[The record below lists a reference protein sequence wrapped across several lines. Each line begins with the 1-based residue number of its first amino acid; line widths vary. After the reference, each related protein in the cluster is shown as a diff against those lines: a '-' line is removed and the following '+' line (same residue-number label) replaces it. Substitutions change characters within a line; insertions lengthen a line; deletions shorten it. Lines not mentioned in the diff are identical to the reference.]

1 MKNVS
6 AGSIPVAPA
15 AALIADRMIV
25 ERAAASAAALFSSR
39 RAAGAAWQERLS
51 AAILHARETTVSDY
65 HTSVTG
71 ERCARVSP
79 PTSMTGPQ
87 IPANEIGPDSRAA
100 RRARI
105 EAARVELS
113 AATERGE
120 GGRAALRQYSHRM
133 DAMVQQLFAEAGPL
147 AQPAGVFALGGY
159 GRRQLCLH
167 SDIDLLVLF
176 AGDIGPAD
184 EKFLHGL
191 LNPMWDLGLTIGHH
205 VREVH
210 EGFRL
215 SDDNPEF
222 LLALT
227 DARAVVGD
235 ATLLDQF
242 MAATDPT
249 LTATRTLN
257 ALKALIAERHTR
269 FNDTL
274 YQLEPDLK
282 ESPGGLRDLFGA
294 QTIAKLSDPLLLDQ
308 GGSGL
313 RVLEDAE
320 EFLLRVRSI
329 LHLEAR
335 RHHNVLG
342 HELQERAA
350 ERLGYVGPTPRQR
363 VERLMGD
370 YFRHARAIDRSLRWA
385 LKAAPSP
392 IGPNLVRTTD
402 SVKFVDVRIAGDRPE
417 TWLAAL
423 QAAIDHGC
431 AVSDDSLACMQQ
443 NAGRFTP
450 EQFFPTAGHRDG
462 LLHFLK
468 PKAGLYARLSDM
480 HDFGL
485 LGQMLPEFKAIS
497 CRVVRDFYHKYTVD
511 EHTLLTIRNL
521 ERLLE
526 PAPGRE
532 RFARLLNEVDRPEL
546 LVLALLYHDVGKWRD
561 EDHAA
566 ESARMAREMFDRLD
580 LDDEGRSAVEFLVVH
595 HLKMSLTAFRRD
607 TEDPE
612 IVRQF
617 AELVGVEDRLQMLC
631 LMTLADVEA
640 VSRETLTP
648 WREELL
654 WRLYVDTY
662 NFLTLSYADEVIE
675 HKESSIA
682 EILAQKPEDLSASD
696 IEGFLEGL
704 PRRYLQLFTR
714 DAIYKHVRLARAL
727 GPGQMQAWLWGQQSN
742 DRELTV
748 LTQDR
753 PFLFSNISGV
763 LASYGMDILRG
774 FAFTKPDGLVL
785 DVFHFSDDERFLE
798 LNPEG
803 EEKVINRL
811 EDVIEGRTDLAARLK
826 GLEEGVL
833 RRRLPG
839 FAPVVHCDN
848 ESSRRYTIV
857 EIVAENAV
865 GLLYRLSRTM
875 SESGCDVDLVLIATE
890 GRRAIDVF
898 HLTSLGKKLS
908 AEQQR
913 ELTEN
918 LLRVLEGRS

>member
-1 MKNVS
+1 MPLRHAS
-6 AGSIPVAPA
+6 RDSHQ
-15 AALIADRMIV
+15 IV
-25 ERAAASAAALFSSR
+25 
-39 RAAGAAWQERLS
+39 
-51 AAILHARETTVSDY
+51 
-65 HTSVTG
+65 
-71 ERCARVSP
+71 
-79 PTSMTGPQ
+79 MTEPQ
-87 IPANEIGPDSRAA
+87 IHPTGTRSDPRAV
-100 RRARI
+100 RRTRI
-105 EAARVELS
+105 LAAHAELA
-113 AATERGE
+113 AATERGD
-120 GGRAALRQYSHRM
+120 GGRLALRQYSHRM
-133 DAMVQQLFAEAGPL
+133 DAMVQQLFAEAGTL
-147 AQPAGVFALGGY
+147 LQPVGVFALGGY

-167 SDIDLLVLF
+167 SDIDLLILF

-184 EKFLHGL
+184 EKFLHGF
-191 LNPMWDLGLTIGHH
+191 LNPIWDFGLTIGHH
-205 VREVH
+205 VREVQ
-210 EGFRL
+210 EGSRL
-215 SDDNPEF
+215 ADDNPEF

-242 MAATDPT
+242 IAATDPT
-249 LTATRTLN
+249 RTATRTLG
-257 ALKALIAERHTR
+257 ALKALVTERHAR

-294 QTIAKLSDPLLLDQ
+294 QTIAKLTDPVLLGQ

-313 RVLEDAE
+313 RALEDAE

-329 LHLEAR
+329 LHLEAG
-335 RHHNVLG
+335 RHHNVLS
-342 HELQERAA
+342 HELQDRAA
-350 ERLGYVGPTPRQR
+350 ERLSYPGPTARQR

-392 IGPNLVRTTD
+392 IGPNLVRTAD
-402 SVKFVDVRIAGDRPE
+402 SVKFVDGRIAADRPE
-417 TWLAAL
+417 TWLAVF
-423 QAAIDHGC
+423 QAAIDGRC
-431 AVSDDSLACMQQ
+431 AVSDDTLACMQQ

-450 EQFFPTAGHRDG
+450 DQFFPGAGHRDG
-462 LLHFLK
+462 LLRFLT
-468 PKAGLYARLSDM
+468 PRPGLYARLSDM
-480 HDFGL
+480 HDCGL
-485 LGQMLPEFKAIS
+485 LGQILPEFKAIS

-532 RFARLLNEVDRPEL
+532 RFGRLLQEVDRPEL
-546 LVLALLYHDVGKWRD
+546 LVLSLLYHDVGKWRD

-566 ESARMAREMFDRLD
+566 ESARMARDMFDRLD
-580 LDDEGRSAVEFLVVH
+580 LDPEARSAVEFLVVH
-595 HLKMSLTAFRRD
+595 HLTMSVAAFRRD

-617 AELVGVEDRLQMLC
+617 AELVGVEGRLQMLC

-648 WREELL
+648 WKEELL

-682 EILAQKPEDLSASD
+682 EILAQKPADLSASD

-704 PRRYLQLFTR
+704 PRRYLQLFSR
-714 DAIYKHVRLARAL
+714 EAIYKHVRLARSL
-727 GPGQMQAWLWGQQSN
+727 DPDQVQAWLWRQGS

-763 LASYGMDILRG
+763 LSSYGMDILRG

-785 DVFHFSDDERFLE
+785 DVFYFSDDERFLE

-803 EEKVINRL
+803 EAKIVKRL
-811 EDVIEGRTDLAARLK
+811 NDVIHDRTDLAARLK

-857 EIVAENAV
+857 EIVAENAL
-865 GLLYRLSRTM
+865 GLLYRMSRTM

-898 HLTSLGKKLS
+898 HLTSQGKKLS

-913 ELTEN
+913 QLTDN